1 MSLAELEEGSGHSR
15 DNSNAAP
22 SKALRYGR
30 TSDFDSLDPG
40 DTYYAFVWNFLRLL
54 GRSLV
59 TFRPAAGS
67 AGQELVPD
75 LATSLGATNDD
86 AQLWTYRL
94 RPGVRYDD
102 GSEVTAQDVK
112 HAIIRSNFDPD
123 GRHGGPTYFR
133 RYLAGPE
140 AIEVPDPYTITF
152 HLVEPFAAFDY
163 LASLPTTIPVPA
175 RRDTGPDYTIRPASS
190 GPYQVELYRRGER
203 LELVPNPHWD
213 QATDPIRRRGADRIV
228 ADLGLPGAEVDHRLI
243 TGDIDIDLAGVGVQ
257 PATMDTIMA
266 DPALR
271 ALSDNPLIGYTW
283 MYAINPKVAPLDD
296 VRCRRAIQYA
306 TDKHAMQAAY
316 GGPLAGDIA
325 TTILPPTVAGH
336 QPFDLYPCG
345 LNHRG
350 DVAAARAEL
359 EAAGRP
365 EGFPVRIAARQ
376 DRLKEYGA
384 AEALAA
390 SLTRAGLA
398 AEVVPFQS
406 GDYFD
411 LYAGVPGYVRTHQIG
426 IIMFGWAADF
436 PDGYGFLN
444 QIVDGRAI
452 KPRGNHNFA
461 EIDLPEVND
470 LLDRGARTRDP
481 RVRSEVWSAID
492 RRVMGEA
499 LLCPYVYAKSLLLR
513 GPRVRNAHVTG
524 AYGMYD
530 FVALSVA
537 RDGE

>member
-1 MSLAELEEGSGHSR
+1 MDSDDSG
-15 DNSNAAP
+15 AAP
-22 SKALRYGR
+22 GGVLRFAR

-54 GRSLV
+54 GRGLV
-59 TFRPAAGS
+59 TFRPAAGL
-67 AGQELVPD
+67 AGQALVPD
-75 LATSLGATNDD
+75 LASSLGVPDDD
-86 AQLWTYRL
+86 ARVWTYRL
-94 RPGVRYDD
+94 RRGVRYDD
-102 GSEVTAQDVK
+102 GSEVTAHDVK
-112 HAIIRSNFDPD
+112 HAVIRSNFDPD
-123 GRHGGPTYFR
+123 GRHGGPTYLR

-140 AIEVPDPYTITF
+140 AIEVPDPHTIVF
-152 HLVEPFAAFDY
+152 HLIEPFAGFDY

-175 RRDTGPDYTIRPASS
+175 GRDAGADYTLRPASS

-213 QATDPIRRRGADRIV
+213 QATDPIRRRGADRVV
-228 ADLGLPGAEVDHRLI
+228 ADLGLPGAEVDRRLI
-243 TGDIDIDLAGVGVQ
+243 TGECDIDLAGVGVQ
-257 PATMDTIMA
+257 PATIDTIMA
-266 DPALR
+266 DPDLR
-271 ALSDNPLIGYTW
+271 ARSDNPLIGYTW

-306 TDKHAMQAAY
+306 TDKDAMRAAY

-345 LNHRG
+345 PDHRG

-359 EAAGRP
+359 DAAGRP
-365 EGFPVRIAARQ
+365 EGFAVRIAARQ

-390 SLTRAGLA
+390 SLIRAGIA

-411 LYAGVPGYVRTHQIG
+411 SYAGVPDYVHAHQIG

-461 EIDLPEVND
+461 EIDLPDIND
-470 LLDRGARTRDP
+470 LLDRGARARDP
-481 RVRSEVWSAID
+481 QARSDVWSAID
-492 RRVMGEA
+492 RRVMEEA
-499 LLCPYVYAKSLLLR
+499 LLCPYVYAKSVLLR
-513 GPRVRNAHVTG
+513 SSRVRDAHVTA

-537 RDGE
+537 QDGE